1 MAMSREYPDYPR
13 VAVGVVVLSPDRS
26 EVLLIKRA
34 RPPEQGRWSLP
45 GGAQKLGET
54 LVECAL
60 REVLEETGVTI
71 RIAGIITAVD
81 SIRYDARNRVK
92 FHYSIIDFA
101 AIWIDGTPAPDS
113 DVTEAVWAPV
123 ANLAPYR
130 LWDKT
135 LEVIGRADLH
145 LRAS

>member
-1 MAMSREYPDYPR
+1 MTREYPDYPR
-13 VAVGVVVLSPDRS
+13 VAVGVVVLSADRAN
-26 EVLLIKRA
+26 VLLIKRGK
-34 RPPEQGRWSLP
+34 PPEQGRWSLP
-45 GGAQKLGET
+45 GGGQELGET
-54 LVECAL
+54 LAACAM
-60 REVLEETGVTI
+60 REVLEETGVNI
-71 RIAGIITAVD
+71 RIAGVITAVD

-101 AIWIDGTPAPDS
+101 AVRISGTPVAGD

-135 LEVIGRADLH
+135 LEVIRRADSYLD
-145 LRAS
+145 